1 MASKLNILTARFVT
15 TAAEVGRHA
24 DGGGLFLHIRQ
35 RGDKAERVWV
45 FKYKRG
51 ERGATRE
58 HWIGL
63 GPVRDVSLA
72 QARELARKCREALAS
87 GQDPRLAVNRTKD
100 AVPTFGFLAE
110 QLVDDIAPGFKSEI
124 TVRNW
129 RRTLSDAYCASIR
142 KKPGDDRRC
151 ARHPATHLAVE
162 A

>member
-35 RGDKAERVWV
+35 RGDKAERAWV

-63 GPVRDVSLA
+63 GPVRDVA
-72 QARELARKCREALAS
+72 QAREFARKCREALAS
-87 GQDPRLAVNRTKD
+87 GQDPRLAVNRIRPLNPK
-100 AVPTFGFLAE
+100 
-110 QLVDDIAPGFKSEI
+110 
-124 TVRNW
+124 
-129 RRTLSDAYCASIR
+129 RRHS
-142 KKPGDDRRC
+142 P
-151 ARHPATHLAVE
+151 
-162 A
+162 